1 MSSTLRV
8 TDHCLKYPYLDA
20 DGRAMP
26 VVSLGTHIGRLSLS
40 EAEPVTA
47 SPAPITLGS
56 VKLQIKVRLV
66 L

>member
-1 MSSTLRV
+1 MSSTSRV
-8 TDHCLKYPYLDA
+8 TDCYLKYPYLDA

-26 VVSLGTHIGRLSLS
+26 IVSLGRLSLS
-40 EAEPVTA
+40 EAEPATA

>member
-1 MSSTLRV
+1 MISTSPV
-8 TDHCLKYPYLDA
+8 TDRCPKYPYLDA

-26 VVSLGTHIGRLSLS
+26 VVSLDTHIGRLSLN
-40 EAEPVTA
+40 EAEPATA